1 MAAKFKA
8 LCEYNSHMSY
18 DNLLYL
24 SVTSK
29 TYRLLSVEDDGSI
42 ITWTITGQG
51 KGHDDFAAVH
61 KWLKSECLPL
71 IGLTEQ
77 LKDTRSS
84 SNVGY
89 RYVTAEEVQELWSLH
104 DMQCVRAVTREE
116 RNEESPILRSCLFI
130 YKIQF
135 GKICIPINRDVP
147 IASFE
152 L

>member
-1 MAAKFKA
+1 MFKA
-8 LCEYNSHMSY
+8 LCEYDSQMSY

-24 SVTSK
+24 SINSK
-29 TYRLLSVEDDGSI
+29 VYRLLSVEDDGSI

-51 KGHDDFAAVH
+51 KGHGDFAAAH
-61 KWLKSECLPL
+61 KWLKSKWLPL

-77 LKDTRSS
+77 LRDIRSS

-89 RYVTAEEVQELWSLH
+89 RYVTAEEVQELWPLH
-104 DMQCVRAVTREE
+104 SMEPVRAVTREE
-116 RNEESPILRSCLFI
+116 RNETSPILRSCLFI